1 MEQDHDKDAEFF
13 DTVLR
18 RYVEAVGALHPDQ
31 ARRDFFTYAQE
42 VKGLREA
49 DARQWAK
56 LQLGL
61 LVTRAAAMSGA
72 GS

>member
-1 MEQDHDKDAEFF
+1 MEHDHETDAEFF
-13 DTVLR
+13 HTVLR
-18 RYVEAVGALHPDQ
+18 RYVAALGDLHPDQ

-61 LVTRAAAMSGA
+61 LVTRAAAMNGA
-72 GS
+72 GL